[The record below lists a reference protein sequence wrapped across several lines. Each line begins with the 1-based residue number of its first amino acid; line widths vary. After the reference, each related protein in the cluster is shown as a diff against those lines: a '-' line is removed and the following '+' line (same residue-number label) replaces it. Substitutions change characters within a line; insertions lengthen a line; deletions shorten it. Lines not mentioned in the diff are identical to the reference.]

1 MGATGSLY
9 AIPMQDY
16 LKFRKKANFSKFI
29 DFIVGHTAVPP
40 ADLPADTRYPSI
52 ELDKSWNEFYYVL
65 AALLPPGEQ
74 LPNNPLTMYSDVV
87 DYRPAPVRSWQP
99 ADIVRTLGALG
110 NLIKMYQMRYAD
122 LAPAIEWLTF
132 TAAPSISKP
141 NTNTKISKQEIVA
154 APSIQLLGDFLIK
167 AGGRAFSAADPLPKS
182 YSGGSLAFVYDYAVN
197 YLVITID
204 FFTTHFYHQDDQ
216 GNICLKS
223 EIIML
228 NQS

>member
-1 MGATGSLY
+1 MGAPGSLH

-29 DFIVGHTAVPP
+29 DFIVGDTAVPP
-40 ADLPADTRYPSI
+40 ADLPTDTRYPSI
-52 ELDKSWNEFYYVL
+52 ELDKSWDEFYYVL
-65 AALLPPGEQ
+65 TALLPPGER

-87 DYRPAPVRSWQP
+87 DYCPTPIRSWQP
-99 ADIVRTLGALG
+99 ADIVRTLGAIG

-122 LAPAIEWLTF
+122 FAPAIEWLTF

-154 APSIQLLGDFLIK
+154 APSIQLLSDFLIK
-167 AGGRAFSAADPLPKS
+167 AGGRAFSVADPPPKS

-197 YLVITID
+197 YLILTID

-216 GNICLKS
+216 GNIRLKS
-223 EIIML
+223 EIIVL
-228 NQS
+228 NHS